1 MTEDT
6 GSNPPLSQ
14 ILLPV
19 YSSAVEFLELIFAV
33 FACVCNVM
41 QLLLFVKLVVLS
53 TRYTGWHDR
62 TYDENKGAHY
72 SADYSN
78 HDTYDFIQV
87 FAIVFNGCT
96 GILAGANLSGELK
109 DPSVSIPKGTL
120 LAQLYTF
127 IVYAIMYILAAFTCS
142 KELLQMN
149 YTFLQPINFWPPL
162 VFIGTI
168 LVTMSAAL
176 SAMIGGSRVLYAIAK
191 DEVFGVVSR
200 PFAVFSTKSG
210 NPYLCVIFTAFVV
223 QLVLFIG
230 NVNLLAPMVSIFFLM
245 VYFFGIFFLAHI
257 ISRNARM
264 YNDDLSDFAC
274 LRGC

>member
-1 MTEDT
+1 
-6 GSNPPLSQ
+6 
-14 ILLPV
+14 
-19 YSSAVEFLELIFAV
+19 
-33 FACVCNVM
+33 
-41 QLLLFVKLVVLS
+41 
-53 TRYTGWHDR
+53 
-62 TYDENKGAHY
+62 
-72 SADYSN
+72 
-78 HDTYDFIQV
+78 
-87 FAIVFNGCT
+87 
-96 GILAGANLSGELK
+96 
-109 DPSVSIPKGTL
+109 
-120 LAQLYTF
+120 
-127 IVYAIMYILAAFTCS
+127 
-142 KELLQMN
+142 MN

-245 VYFFGIFFLAHI
+245 VYFFVNVACALLDIASAPNFRPSFRYFSWHISFLGMLGCITMIFL
-257 ISRNARM
+257 ISRVYAAVNLLILVVLIVLISIIGPSTGWGSISQGLSFYVVRKFLLRLDPRKDHVKFWRPQVLLLVNNPKSCVPLLSFV
-264 YNDDLSDFAC
+264 NDLKKSGLYIIGQYIFKQRRRC
-274 LRGC
+274 H